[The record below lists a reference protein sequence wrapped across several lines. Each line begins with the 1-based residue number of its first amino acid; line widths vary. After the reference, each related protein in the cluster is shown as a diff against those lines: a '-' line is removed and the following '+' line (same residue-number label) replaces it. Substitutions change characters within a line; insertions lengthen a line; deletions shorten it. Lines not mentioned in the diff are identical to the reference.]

1 MKSALN
7 PLTIALLSSLALA
20 GCGSGEEEKEK
31 KKTSTEIEEKT
42 VTLSIKSEL
51 VVKEPAS
58 GFLSSS
64 VSVEL
69 NDVYSEDVTFTYS
82 IDPLTATE
90 NVDYEGVSGEGIIQ
104 AGARSADIPFTILGD
119 ALDEDDEVFT
129 VTLNEV
135 TNATLSTRKYMSTI
149 TILDE
154 DPKSEVGFSTEFVS
168 IAEGSGIYEV
178 IVSISPATER
188 DVKIPFTLAG
198 LATQGDDYTILTQS
212 PITVPTG
219 ASEVRVKFD
228 ILQDDRPEGGE
239 QILLVLGE
247 ATNADLG
254 YITAMTLMIPGDI
267 GLNDTGVDTY
277 FDGTSFT
284 STSPNSDY
292 PNQDADFGRDT
303 THTERF
309 DGHKG
314 FSYTKLDKSGN
325 ALASNA
331 NDFKCIQ
338 DNQTGLVWE
347 VKQEPQTLTTE
358 TVKDE
363 LAEQIKD
370 ALDEG
375 IYAFFSAHTNW
386 QATNYLYYW
395 YNSDKKTNG
404 GSEGAEGAGFAN
416 GSYPISVNCAFQDKT
431 SPSYAKRSDCNTK
444 EYQDAMNKLSICGFK
459 DWRLPRVNELTSLH
473 NYAVSQKETSNTD
486 YFPNT
491 AEVEYLTSDPSADG
505 TGAVWCV
512 SSTTGQAKLCKKQLP
527 NAVRMVRGGS
537 L

>member
-1 MKSALN
+1 MMKLVLKPIA
-7 PLTIALLSSLALA
+7 TALLASLVLTA
-20 GCGSGEEEKEK
+20 CGGGEEEEK
-31 KKTSTEIEEKT
+31 KNTSTEVEEKS
-42 VTLSIKSEL
+42 VTLSINSDLE
-51 VVKEPAS
+51 VKEPES

-64 VSVEL
+64 LKVDI
-69 NDVYSEDVTFTYS
+69 NDVYSEDVTFKYTFA
-82 IDPLTATE
+82 PLSASE
-90 NVDYEGVSGEGIIQ
+90 NVDYEGVSGEGIIK

-119 ALDEDDEVFT
+119 ALDEDNESFT
-129 VTLNEV
+129 VTITET
-135 TNATLSTRKYMSTI
+135 TNATLSTRKNVSTI
-149 TILDE
+149 TIIDE
-154 DPKSEVGFSTEFVS
+154 DPDSEVSFSTEFVS
-168 IAEGSGIYEV
+168 IAEGSGIYEA
-178 IVSISPATER
+178 IVNISPATER

-198 LATQGDDYTILTQS
+198 LATKGDDYSILSQS
-212 PITVPTG
+212 PIIVPTG

-239 QILLVLGE
+239 QISLILGDASNAALGE
-247 ATNADLG
+247 
-254 YITAMTLMIPGDI
+254 ITAMTLMIPGDI

-277 FDGTSFT
+277 FNGTSFT

-303 THTERF
+303 THTDSF
-309 DGHKG
+309 DGHKS

-331 NDFKCIQ
+331 DDFKCIQ

-347 VKQEPQTLTTE
+347 AKQEPQTLTTE
-358 TVKDE
+358 TNSKT
-363 LAEQIKD
+363 LAKQIAEYIKND
-370 ALDEG
+370 TYPFD
-375 IYAFFSAHTNW
+375 SAHTNW

-395 YNSDKKTNG
+395 LNSDKNNNG
-404 GSEGAEGAGFAN
+404 GSEGAAGPRFADD
-416 GSYPISVNCAFQDKT
+416 SYPISVNCAFPDIT
-431 SPSYAKRSDCNTK
+431 SPAYAKRMGCNTN
-444 EYQDAMNKLSICGFK
+444 EYQDALNDQAICGFK
-459 DWRLPRVNELTSLH
+459 DWRLPRVIELTSLH

-491 AEVEYLTSDPSADG
+491 TEAEYLTSDPSADG